1 MKELHTKKRLTALLI
16 AGILSIPTAA
26 CSHSST
32 ETTSEKSPAEATEI
46 AATTTTEATETELTT
61 TAETEHTTT
70 RETSKETTVAT
81 TEETVYVFLGHYY
94 HEGDSMLEGR
104 DGIET
109 MPLSEAKSLY
119 PDAGELTSDDMCA
132 YDYILAYDMVK
143 EGKKDKAI
151 LEELMRHGYETNED
165 AATFLI
171 QWVRDDYKNGVK
183 SCEAPSGKE
192 SLPAPTNAPKAT
204 TAPASPTKAPVE
216 SSKAPTPTPG
226 SKRNTPTPTAA
237 PKAPTA
243 TPAPKPT
250 HTPTPAPATPTPVPP
265 TPTPKP
271 APSISYYELSGTA
284 FDDDGNEHRN
294 TFTGG
299 SKSDVRSQYTTW
311 LDNHGYIGGSYAI
324 YAIYSDG
331 SRRNV

>member
-16 AGILSIPTAA
+16 AGMLSIPTAA

-32 ETTSEKSPAEATEI
+32 EATSETSPAEATEI

-61 TAETEHTTT
+61 TAETEHTTM

-151 LEELMRHGYETNED
+151 LEELMRHGYETNKD

-183 SCEAPSGKE
+183 SYEAPSDRE
-192 SLPAPTNAPKAT
+192 TRPAPTNAPKAT

-216 SSKAPTPTPG
+216 SSKAPTPTPV

-265 TPTPKP
+265 PTPKP
-271 APSISYYELSGTA
+271 APTITGYELRGSA
-284 FDDDGNEHRN
+284 WDGDNKV
-294 TFTGG
+294 TGLVFTG
-299 SKSDVRSQYTTW
+299 SSASSCVDQYETYCV
-311 LDNHGYIGGSYAI
+311 NHGYDTGGYSI
-324 YAIYSDG
+324 YAVYSDG
-331 SRRNV
+331 TKKPA